1 MSRLSQKRDAERRR
15 LEALIPS
22 ENDPHSA
29 LQSGVLPSDEI
40 TYYAENHHLI
50 EPFDRANL
58 KPAGY
63 ELTVG
68 DEYFLSGEFH
78 KIGPNDIPK
87 ITIPSFKV
95 AVLKTGETL
104 CLPRYL
110 IARWNIRVKHAYS
123 GLLWVGGPQVDPG
136 YVGHLFCPIYN
147 LSDRPV
153 VLQPGEAIAL
163 MDFVK
168 TTPFD
173 STKPASE
180 LIRYPC
186 PPKRL
191 IIEDYRIDELRS
203 ALFTRA
209 GEKLAELDESIRTL
223 ETRFITFTQIS
234 FGIFA
239 LAIAV
244 AVASRTGD
252 SIPLSASVLGA
263 LTLGISVAA
272 LLIAWFSYVQWRIGR
287 LVPERYGILMANRA
301 RDAQRFLRRR
311 WLWSLALSL
320 MLAVSGGVA
329 AYMFSERFFR
339 DIRQQRVI
347 AKSNIDTLNAATA
360 EELRTIASRLQR
372 IESQKLV
379 TVDDLERFK
388 SLLDQ
393 QIQSL
398 RP

>member
-1 MSRLSQKRDAERRR
+1 MSSLSQKRDAERRR
-15 LEALIPS
+15 LGALIPS
-22 ENDPHSA
+22 DNDPHSA
-29 LQSGVLPSDEI
+29 LDSGVLLSDEI

-78 KIGPNDIPK
+78 QIGPNDISK
-87 ITIPSFKV
+87 ITIPSFEV

-110 IARWNIRVKHAYS
+110 IARWNIKVKHAYS

-153 VLQPGEAIAL
+153 VLQLGEALAL

-173 STKPASE
+173 GTKSASE
-180 LIRYPC
+180 LMRYPS

-191 IIEDYRIDELRS
+191 IIEDYGIDELRI
-203 ALFTRA
+203 ALFTSA
-209 GEKLAELDESIRTL
+209 GEKLAEFDESIRTL

-234 FGIFA
+234 FAIFA

-244 AVASRTGD
+244 TVASRTGD

-287 LVPERYGILMANRA
+287 LVPDRYGILMANRA

-311 WLWSLALSL
+311 WLWPLALSL
-320 MLAVSGGVA
+320 MLALSGGVA
-329 AYMFSERFFR
+329 VYIFSEPFVR
-339 DIRQQRVI
+339 DIRQKRVI
-347 AKSNIDTLNAATA
+347 TKSDIDTINAATA
-360 EELRTIASRLQR
+360 EELRRITSRIQR
-372 IESQKLV
+372 IESQKFV
-379 TVDDLERFK
+379 TTEDLER
-388 SLLDQ
+388 LTTLIDQ
-393 QIQSL
+393 KIQSL
-398 RP
+398 RS